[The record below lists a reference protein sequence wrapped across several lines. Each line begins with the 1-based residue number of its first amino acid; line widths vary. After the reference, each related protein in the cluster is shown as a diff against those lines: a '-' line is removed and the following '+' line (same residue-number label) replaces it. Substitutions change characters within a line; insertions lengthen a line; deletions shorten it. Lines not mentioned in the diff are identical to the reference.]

1 MKRLSTFLLTAIAT
15 LNVMATDYTDHLL
28 VMVNGEGS
36 EQQATIS
43 VTEHD
48 GLYDLNLRNFILMN
62 GDEPMPVGNVELTGI
77 VPQRKGEA
85 IVLHAAQ
92 NIVVT
97 EGDAEGVL
105 FWMGPMLGELPVNVV
120 AIVEDDQ
127 LRALITLDLMDMLQ
141 QMVEVRFGEAMLSG
155 KGYHIPN
162 GDFEAWHTSTGSY
175 VEPNAWHSFESASG
189 LLAALAGHHI
199 EKSDK
204 GRDGSVCAR
213 IFATSIF
220 GIVANGTMT
229 TGRMNAGAMVAN
241 DPNNNAY
248 LDMSATDVDGNG
260 DPFYVSLTSHP
271 DSLAFWVKFNQGTT
285 NASHPYA
292 TVSAVITDGT
302 YYQDPEDKEYTNVV
316 AKAANHEIAITGD
329 DWRRISMPFNYVSE
343 SVQPKAILVTISTN
357 ADAGQGSSNDEVLV
371 DDLTL
376 IYNARLASLNVD
388 GFAPDKFSYE
398 LDADVDLQPVADS
411 RDAFVVKS
419 EQPTAEG
426 HQVLL
431 TVYAADLLSS
441 NTYTINI
448 NNGGN
453 GIADMPAV
461 GRTAAE
467 SFFTLGGQQ
476 ILTPVS
482 GHVYVVRR
490 SDGSTAKVMF

>member
-15 LNVMATDYTDHLL
+15 LNVMATDYTDRLL
-28 VMVNGEGS
+28 VIVNGEGS

-316 AKAANHEIAITGD
+316 AKAANHEIAVTGD
-329 DWRRISMPFNYVSE
+329 DWRRISVPFNYVSE

-398 LDADVDLQPVADS
+398 IDADVDLQPVADS
-411 RDAFVVKS
+411 RDAFVVRS

-441 NTYTINI
+441 NTYTVNI

-453 GIADMPAV
+453 GIADMPVA